1 MTARSMPS
9 TTYIN
14 YEEKKGFWIGEFTF
28 EIICAFIV
36 TAFEQITLQDKP
48 DWYLEI
54 FEDFDE
60 IRKGHLQR
68 RMVLLLEDYLAFL
81 PEKENKIIEVFELAK
96 KLTSLRNKGILIIGS
111 GNIVH
116 NLRLVDF
123 PNFEKDNYGYDWA
136 IEARET
142 SNKYLLDGDFKP
154 LINFEKLGKA
164 FQLAIPTPEHYLPLI
179 YSLGLKQQDETIS
192 LFNDKLLAGSLSMT
206 SLKIA

>member
-96 KLTSLRNKGILIIGS
+96 KLIQNEGEKIL
-111 GNIVH
+111 
-116 NLRLVDF
+116 
-123 PNFEKDNYGYDWA
+123 P
-136 IEARET
+136 
-142 SNKYLLDGDFKP
+142 
-154 LINFEKLGKA
+154 EKLNKMQDIKDWPQTEVEWTG
-164 FQLAIPTPEHYLPLI
+164 PI
-179 YSLGLKQQDETIS
+179 YTDDMIHVVDIMILMLKKEWTEQDYTVV
-192 LFNDKLLAGSLSMT
+192 FKY
-206 SLKIA
+206 